1 MIPAVARGPN
11 REPARMPPAHRGRT
25 ELSEG
30 SLPHADLKQEAVRVL
45 QAAEAGGVVLRAMGG
60 LAVNL
65 LCPSA
70 RVPPLARAYN
80 DLDMVGRRGDARAIT
95 DLLRSLGYAPDEEF
109 NALHGHKQLYFWD
122 RGNGRQLDV
131 FVERVHL
138 SHDLDVG
145 HRLETTP
152 RTLAPADLLL
162 TKLQVVE
169 VNEKDLKDV
178 CALLL
183 DQPISPEGIDPKR
196 ITEVVGADWG
206 WWRTCTSTLEAVVGY
221 ARSLEGFPH
230 TERVLR
236 SAQEVGALLDGAPK
250 SLRWRL
256 RSIVGERMRWYELPE
271 ETGT

>member
-1 MIPAVARGPN
+1 M
-11 REPARMPPAHRGRT
+11 
-25 ELSEG
+25 
-30 SLPHADLKQEAVRVL
+30 PHANLREEAVRVL
-45 QAAEAGGVVLRAMGG
+45 EAAEADGVILRALGG

-70 RVPPLARAYN
+70 RVPPLARTYK
-80 DLDMVGRRGDARAIT
+80 DLDLVGRRGDARAIT
-95 DLLRSLGYAPDEEF
+95 DLLRSLEYAPDEEF

-122 RGNGRQLDV
+122 PRNTRQLDV

-145 HRLETTP
+145 HRLEVTR
-152 RTLAPADLLL
+152 RTLSPTDLLL

-178 CALLL
+178 CSLLL
-183 DQPISPEGIDPKR
+183 DQPISAQGIDPGR
-196 ITEVVGADWG
+196 IVEVVGADWG
-206 WWRTCTSTLEAVVGY
+206 WWRTCISTLEAAISY
-221 ARSLEGFPH
+221 ARSLEGFGQ
-230 TERVLR
+230 RDGVLR
-236 SAQEVGALLDGAPK
+236 SAQEVRALLDEAPK

-271 ETGT
+271 ETGA

>member
-1 MIPAVARGPN
+1 MSAG
-11 REPARMPPAHRGRT
+11 T
-25 ELSEG
+25 
-30 SLPHADLKQEAVRVL
+30 LPHADLKEEAVRVL
-45 QAAEAGGVVLRAMGG
+45 EAAEADGVILRALGG

-70 RVPPLARAYN
+70 RVPPLARTYK
-80 DLDMVGRRGDARAIT
+80 DLDLVGRRGDARAIT
-95 DLLRSLGYAPDEEF
+95 DLLRSLGYEPDEEF

-122 RGNGRQLDV
+122 PRNGRQLDV

-145 HRLETTP
+145 HRLEATR
-152 RTLAPADLLL
+152 RTLSPDDLLL

-169 VNEKDLKDV
+169 VNEKDLKDI

-183 DQPISPEGIDPKR
+183 DQPISAEGIDPQR
-196 ITEVVGADWG
+196 IAEVVGADWG
-206 WWRTCTSTLEAVVGY
+206 WWRTCTNTLGAVIAY
-221 ARSLEGFPH
+221 ARTLEGF
-230 TERVLR
+230 EQRDRVLR
-236 SAQEVGALLDGAPK
+236 SAQEVGALIDRAPK

-271 ETGT
+271 ETGA

>member
-1 MIPAVARGPN
+1 VSAG
-11 REPARMPPAHRGRT
+11 T
-25 ELSEG
+25 
-30 SLPHADLKQEAVRVL
+30 LPHADLTEEVIRVL
-45 QAAEAGGVVLRAMGG
+45 EAAEAEGVVLRALGG

-70 RVPPLARAYN
+70 RVPPLARTYN
-80 DLDMVGRRGDARAIT
+80 DLDLVGRRGDARAIT
-95 DLLRSLGYAPDEEF
+95 DLLRSLGYVPDEEF

-122 RGNGRQLDV
+122 PRNGRQLDV

-145 HRLETTP
+145 HRLEATR
-152 RTLAPADLLL
+152 RTLSPADLLL

-183 DQPISPEGIDPKR
+183 DQPISAERLDPER
-196 ITEVVGADWG
+196 IVEVVGDDWG
-206 WWRTCTSTLEAVVGY
+206 WWRTCISTLEAVISY
-221 ARSLEGFPH
+221 ARSLEGL
-230 TERVLR
+230 ERRDSVLR
-236 SAQEVGALLDGAPK
+236 SAQEVRALLDEAPK

-271 ETGT
+271 ETGA